1 MVSKRGFLVS
11 TLVNKLIKV
20 QSTLNAPKL
29 QRNNFGKYNYR
40 SCEDIMCALKP
51 LLAAEGLLQLIDD
64 EIVQVGDRFYIKA
77 TVTVTDGTNTIA
89 KSAFARE
96 PLTKKGMDDAQITGT
111 TSSYARKYALNGM
124 YNIDDNKDADTNE
137 YRNQAAL
144 KAKEEVKKVVID
156 FCPDEVLRQG
166 TEAMIE
172 GDFESVQNEFG
183 KYWKSLKNFETQQQK
198 LKEVYE
204 LRKEELTPQA

>member
-1 MVSKRGFLVS
+1 MVSNRGFLVS
-11 TLVNKLIKV
+11 TLVSKLIKV

-29 QRNNFGKYNYR
+29 QRNNFGQYNYR

-77 TVTVTDGTNTIA
+77 TVTVTDGTDTIA
-89 KSAFARE
+89 RSAFARE
-96 PLTKKGMDDAQITGT
+96 SLNKKGMDDAQITGT

-124 YNIDDNKDADTNE
+124 YNIDDSKDADTNE
-137 YRNQAAL
+137 YRNQAAS
-144 KAKEEVKKVVID
+144 KAKQEVKKVVTN

-166 TEAMIE
+166 TEAMI
-172 GDFESVQNEFG
+172 GGNFESVQKEFG
-183 KYWKSLKNFETQQQK
+183 KYWKSLKSFETQQEK

>member
-1 MVSKRGFLVS
+1 MS
-11 TLVNKLIKV
+11 TLVSKLIKV

-29 QRNNFGKYNYR
+29 QRNNFGQYNYR

-77 TVTVTDGTNTIA
+77 TVTVTDGTDTIA
-89 KSAFARE
+89 RSAFARE
-96 PLTKKGMDDAQITGT
+96 SLNKKGMDDAQITGT

-124 YNIDDNKDADTNE
+124 YNIDDSKDADTNE
-137 YRNQAAL
+137 YRNQAAS
-144 KAKEEVKKVVID
+144 KAKQEVKKVVTN

-166 TEAMIE
+166 TEAMI
-172 GDFESVQNEFG
+172 GGNFESVQKEFG
-183 KYWKSLKNFETQQQK
+183 KYWKSLKSFETQQEK

>member
-1 MVSKRGFLVS
+1 MVSNRGFLVS
-11 TLVNKLIKV
+11 TLVSKLIKV

-29 QRNNFGKYNYR
+29 QRNNFGQYNYR

-77 TVTVTDGTNTIA
+77 TVTVTDGTDTIA
-89 KSAFARE
+89 SSAFARE
-96 PLTKKGMDDAQITGT
+96 SLNKKGMDDAQITGT

-124 YNIDDNKDADTNE
+124 YNIDDSKDADTNE
-137 YRNQAAL
+137 YRNQAAS
-144 KAKEEVKKVVID
+144 KAKQEVKKVVTN

-166 TEAMIE
+166 TEAMIG
-172 GDFESVQNEFG
+172 GDFESVQKEFG
-183 KYWKSLKNFETQQQK
+183 KYWKSLKSFETQQEK

>member
-1 MVSKRGFLVS
+1 VS

-29 QRNNFGKYNYR
+29 QRNNFGQYNYR

-77 TVTVTDGTNTIA
+77 TVTVTDGTDTIA
-89 KSAFARE
+89 SSAFARE
-96 PLTKKGMDDAQITGT
+96 SLNKKGMDDAQITGT

-124 YNIDDNKDADTNE
+124 YNIDDSKDADTNE
-137 YRNQAAL
+137 YRNQAAS
-144 KAKEEVKKVVID
+144 KAKQEVKKVVTN

-166 TEAMIE
+166 TEAMI
-172 GDFESVQNEFG
+172 GGNFESVQKEFG
-183 KYWKSLKNFETQQQK
+183 KYWKSLKSFETQQEK

>member
-1 MVSKRGFLVS
+1 MVSNRGFLVS

-29 QRNNFGKYNYR
+29 QRNNFGQYNYR

-77 TVTVTDGTNTIA
+77 TVTVTDGTDTIA
-89 KSAFARE
+89 SSAFARE
-96 PLTKKGMDDAQITGT
+96 SLNKKGMDDAQITGT

-124 YNIDDNKDADTNE
+124 YNIDDSKDADTNE
-137 YRNQAAL
+137 YRNQAAS
-144 KAKEEVKKVVID
+144 KAKQEVKKVVTN

-166 TEAMIE
+166 TEAMI
-172 GDFESVQNEFG
+172 GGNFESVQKEFG